1 MITKKDKYIIMKII
15 LVTLGTFLLLYSA
28 ETI

>member
-15 LVTLGTFLLLYSA
+15 LVTLGTFLLLYSV